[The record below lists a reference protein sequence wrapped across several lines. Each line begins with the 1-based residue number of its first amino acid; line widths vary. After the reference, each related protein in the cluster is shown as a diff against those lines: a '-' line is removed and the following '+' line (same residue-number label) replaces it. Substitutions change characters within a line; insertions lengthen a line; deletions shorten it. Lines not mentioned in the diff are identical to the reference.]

1 MARWDS
7 DLMRISRERRR
18 MLVAVAVT
26 AAAGGL
32 AAGLVVANDHSDR
45 ALAQGPPQVLTKG
58 TFRVITWYTAGTASL
73 VRGASGDLKLRF
85 SSTFVTKTAP
95 ETFIYLARY
104 DGQKRT
110 VWRYVGSLRSAEG
123 GQEYHVPSDVAKIHG
138 LSVAIYC
145 GECNKLTALAPL
157 EPVPATG

>member
-1 MARWDS
+1 MAEWDS

-45 ALAQGPPQVLTKG
+45 ALAQGPPQVLAQG
-58 TFRVITWYTAGTASL
+58 SFRAITWNTSGTASL
-73 VRGASGDLKLRF
+73 VREASGDLKLRL
-85 SSTFVTKTAP
+85 SRTFVTKAAP
-95 ETFIYLARY
+95 ELFVYLVKY

-110 VWRYVGSLRSAEG
+110 LWRNVAALRRAQG
-123 GQEYHVPSDVAKIHG
+123 GQEYDVPADVAKIQG
-138 LSVAIYC
+138 LSIAIYC
-145 GECNKLTALAPL
+145 GKCNKISALARLGPA
-157 EPVPATG
+157 PAT